1 MGGTEMAHC
10 VKGLATKPEN
20 PSSIP
25 GTHLVGGENQLL
37 KAVLYMAHVHPAH
50 INTSIKI
57 RVNLG
62 V

>member
-1 MGGTEMAHC
+1 MAHC
-10 VKGLATKPEN
+10 VKGFATKPEN

-25 GTHLVGGENQLL
+25 GTQLVGGENQLL
-37 KAVLYMAHVHPAH
+37 KAALYMAHVHPTH